1 MIGNWLIRPDGTKC
15 PIWDSFLTRV
25 VPDSEKREFLQ
36 RFVGSALTGDTAD
49 ERLPVL
55 FGTGA
60 NGKSTTSQVLKRVLG
75 DYALTAAPNLLI
87 QQKYDSHPT
96 EVADLRG
103 SRLVFSVEIGDNRNM
118 DEAKVKQ
125 AKTDL
130 HTLENCL
137 DLYKIDKG
145 RYPSTEEGLQAVVT
159 AGKCKNQLKDPWGH
173 PYVYLFPGQ
182 AHPDSFDLK
191 SYGADGQQGGESTN
205 ADIINP

>member
-1 MIGNWLIRPDGTKC
+1 MKAPSSARAVARGMTLIE
-15 PIWDSFLTRV
+15 ILV
-25 VPDSEKREFLQ
+25 VITILGIIAAAVAVNV
-36 RFVGSALTGDTAD
+36 VGQL
-49 ERLPVL
+49 
-55 FGTGA
+55 
-60 NGKSTTSQVLKRVLG
+60 
-75 DYALTAAPNLLI
+75 
-87 QQKYDSHPT
+87 
-96 EVADLRG
+96 
-103 SRLVFSVEIGDNRNM
+103 

-125 AKTDL
+125 ARTDL

-182 AHPDSFDLK
+182 AHPESFDLK
-191 SYGADGQQGGESTN
+191 SYGADGQQGGEGTN

>member
-1 MIGNWLIRPDGTKC
+1 MKAPPSARAAARGMTLIE
-15 PIWDSFLTRV
+15 ILV
-25 VPDSEKREFLQ
+25 VITILGIIAAAVAVNV
-36 RFVGSALTGDTAD
+36 VGQL
-49 ERLPVL
+49 
-55 FGTGA
+55 
-60 NGKSTTSQVLKRVLG
+60 
-75 DYALTAAPNLLI
+75 
-87 QQKYDSHPT
+87 
-96 EVADLRG
+96 
-103 SRLVFSVEIGDNRNM
+103 

-125 AKTDL
+125 ARTDL

-182 AHPDSFDLK
+182 VHPDSFDLK

>member
-1 MIGNWLIRPDGTKC
+1 VKAPRSARAAARGMTLIE
-15 PIWDSFLTRV
+15 ILV
-25 VPDSEKREFLQ
+25 VITILGIIAAAVAVNV
-36 RFVGSALTGDTAD
+36 VGQL
-49 ERLPVL
+49 
-55 FGTGA
+55 
-60 NGKSTTSQVLKRVLG
+60 
-75 DYALTAAPNLLI
+75 
-87 QQKYDSHPT
+87 
-96 EVADLRG
+96 
-103 SRLVFSVEIGDNRNM
+103 

-145 RYPSTEEGLQAVVT
+145 RYPSTEEGLQAVVS

-182 AHPDSFDLK
+182 VHPDSFDLK

>member
-1 MIGNWLIRPDGTKC
+1 MKAPRSARAAARGMTLIE
-15 PIWDSFLTRV
+15 ILV
-25 VPDSEKREFLQ
+25 VITILGIIAAAVAVNV
-36 RFVGSALTGDTAD
+36 VGQL
-49 ERLPVL
+49 
-55 FGTGA
+55 
-60 NGKSTTSQVLKRVLG
+60 
-75 DYALTAAPNLLI
+75 
-87 QQKYDSHPT
+87 
-96 EVADLRG
+96 
-103 SRLVFSVEIGDNRNM
+103 

-173 PYVYLFPGQ
+173 LYVYLFPGQ
-182 AHPDSFDLK
+182 VHPDSFDLK